1 MEKSWLVSFLII
13 LNFASNVA
21 AEAAAAEEEE
31 EEEEAVDVAIDE
43 TGAHTEFSTL

>member
-21 AEAAAAEEEE
+21 PEEED
-31 EEEEAVDVAIDE
+31 EAVDVAIDE
-43 TGAHTEFSTL
+43 TGSHAEFSTL

>member
-21 AEAAAAEEEE
+21 AAAEEKE

-43 TGAHTEFSTL
+43 TGAHAEFSTL